1 MFKLDKKRV
10 CLFFENVNKL
20 NCIFVQR
27 KIHRETNGFQ
37 SHQHFSPVVATSSTS
52 IDFFFIFF
60 FLFKCRSQH
69 LIFSSVFFHVIRMAS
84 STKRVFVDR
93 DDFDADHY
101 ADCIRDLH
109 RSRITLDQLDIARR
123 QLRKKE
129 NLLSRTHQLK
139 MKEHI
144 RVKNEFIRKVEK
156 DTRISNL
163 STVKETLKA
172 QQRSQQSVSPPP
184 PQASIEIVETVT
196 NSTEEQDKSAKTP
209 IKGVIEPYSSQQQR
223 LRANIEKF
231 NHQNPFVV

>member
-1 MFKLDKKRV
+1 
-10 CLFFENVNKL
+10 
-20 NCIFVQR
+20 
-27 KIHRETNGFQ
+27 
-37 SHQHFSPVVATSSTS
+37 
-52 IDFFFIFF
+52 
-60 FLFKCRSQH
+60 
-69 LIFSSVFFHVIRMAS
+69 MAS

-163 STVKETLKA
+163 PTVKETLKV

-184 PQASIEIVETVT
+184 PQTSIETVR
-196 NSTEEQDKSAKTP
+196 NSADKQEKSAKTP
-209 IKGVIEPYSSQQQR
+209 IKGVIEPYSSREQR
-223 LRANIEKF
+223 LRANMDKF